1 MIFTGSLSAG
11 LSGLR
16 FRSRMLRSFHFWP
29 RIQMRLLLASSWK
42 QFCPM
47 AVSSHTAP
55 DLFSS
60 FCRSAM
66 TFRKCCP
73 SRLPQRSGGF
83 CLFVCFNLNCE
94 LQNNL
99 KSSFPTSLTPNSPK
113 PFIHSPWPLVE
124 AGKYSS
130 ILQNTVHWTV
140 TPEAIF

>member
-1 MIFTGSLSAG
+1 MWLLS
-11 LSGLR
+11 
-16 FRSRMLRSFHFWP
+16 
-29 RIQMRLLLASSWK
+29 ASSWK
-42 QFCPM
+42 TVLSDGCFFTHSPRP
-47 AVSSHTAP
+47 V
-55 DLFSS
+55 LFILPECDDIQKMLSLQT
-60 FCRSAM
+60 SAEAM
-66 TFRKCCP
+66 G
-73 SRLPQRSGGF
+73 SGGF
-83 CLFVCFNLNCE
+83 LFVCFNLNCE